1 MERPPELAAPSAAGG
16 SNPPRKASGPG
27 IGLAYDVAAEK
38 LAEQHESVNRLN
50 TRLGAVL
57 AVLLATTAAVSAV
70 SSIPIRI
77 FATVLLVDALIE
89 VVRASRVSNWNDA
102 PDPHGFQRYAG
113 DDPDYMKEVA
123 LPYVLRAF
131 DFNQPRLIAK
141 GRLLNWSVTFLA
153 LAIVLLSIAR
163 AVSG

>member
-1 MERPPELAAPSAAGG
+1 
-16 SNPPRKASGPG
+16 
-27 IGLAYDVAAEK
+27 
-38 LAEQHESVNRLN
+38 
-50 TRLGAVL
+50 
-57 AVLLATTAAVSAV
+57 
-70 SSIPIRI
+70 
-77 FATVLLVDALIE
+77 
-89 VVRASRVSNWNDA
+89 
-102 PDPHGFQRYAG
+102 
-113 DDPDYMKEVA
+113 MKEVA